1 MHQPVYKDP
10 VSAEYIMPWVLLHGT
25 KDYLDMVSVLDD
37 FPGMRQ
43 TFNLVPSLMEQLLDY
58 ASGNASDK
66 YRNISLKNAED
77 LSEAD
82 KTFILEWFFRRTGT
96 TWLNPF
102 PGIGN
107 F

>member
-25 KDYLDMVSVLDD
+25 KDYLDMVSVLTI
-37 FPGMRQ
+37 FPECARRSILCRRSWNSFRI
-43 TFNLVPSLMEQLLDY
+43 TP
-58 ASGNASDK
+58 SGNASDK

-82 KTFILEWFFRRTGT
+82 KTFILEWFFSGE
-96 TWLNPF
+96 L
-102 PGIGN
+102 GQHG
-107 F
+107 